1 MKAMRI
7 HSFGAS
13 DVLRWEDVSVPSPEP
28 GEVLVKVFAAGVN
41 PVDYKIRSGRF
52 RRDLSL
58 PLTLGRE
65 ISGVVEVVGPNV
77 TGFQRGQEVYGM
89 LAKHSGG
96 YAEFARAL
104 AREIAPKPRSLDHIH
119 AAAVPLAATTA
130 WQGLFDHGQLRKG
143 ERVLILGAAG
153 GVGHFAVQFA
163 KHIGARVIATARSID
178 MEFVH
183 ELGADDVIDYQ
194 SQRFEDE
201 VSEIDLVLDLVGG
214 EMQDRAWTVLR
225 RQGRLVSVL
234 GQPVENPTARSRGI
248 AATGYLAEPR
258 TEQLAEI
265 GELIDEHEVT
275 VVVERILPLPMA
287 AKAQDELEQEHIRGK
302 VVLVAD

>member
-7 HSFGAS
+7 HSFGTS
-13 DVLRWEDVSVPSPEP
+13 DVLRWEDVSVPSPGP

-41 PVDYKIRSGRF
+41 PVDYKIRSGNF

-65 ISGVVEVVGPNV
+65 VSGVIEAVGPEV
-77 TGFQRGQEVYGM
+77 AGFPRGQEVYGM
-89 LAKHSGG
+89 LAKYSGG

-104 AREIAPKPRSLDHIH
+104 AREIAPKPKSLDHIH

-153 GVGHFAVQFA
+153 GGGHFAVQFA
-163 KHIGARVIATARSID
+163 RHAGARVIATARSVD
-178 MEFVH
+178 LEFVH

-194 SQRFEDE
+194 TQRFEDE
-201 VSEIDLVLDLVGG
+201 VSEIDLVLDLVAG
-214 EMQDRAWTVLR
+214 ESQDRAWRVLR
-225 RQGRLVSVL
+225 RHGRLVSAL
-234 GQPVENPTARSRGI
+234 GQPAENSGARSRGI
-248 AATGYLAEPR
+248 AAIGFMADPR

-265 GELIDEHEVT
+265 GELIDDREVT

-302 VVLVAD
+302 MVLVAD